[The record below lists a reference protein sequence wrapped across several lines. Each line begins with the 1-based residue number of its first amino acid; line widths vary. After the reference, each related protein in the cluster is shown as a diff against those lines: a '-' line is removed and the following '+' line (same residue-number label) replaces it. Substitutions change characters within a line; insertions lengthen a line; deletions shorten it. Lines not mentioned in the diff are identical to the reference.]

1 MKILKSW
8 LLAAVMVLPMTLVN
22 APSDAADNFTL
33 DKAHTQISFSILR
46 LGFSN
51 ISGWFR
57 KFDGNVMF
65 DPDNVAN
72 SSVKATVMASSI
84 DSGHE
89 RRDNHL
95 RSPDFFNAKEFP
107 EITFV
112 STKVEKTG
120 AKTGKMTGNLTMLGV
135 TRPVTLDVTFNRM
148 GVHPRNNKTY
158 AGFSATGMLDRTAF
172 GMKFLAPAVSPKVMI
187 RIEALSEKK

>member
-1 MKILKSW
+1 MKFFRCCV
-8 LLAAVMVLPMTLVN
+8 LAAAIVFPMTLVN
-22 APSDAADNFTL
+22 ATTQAADKFAF
-33 DKAHTQISFSILR
+33 DKAHTQIGFSILR

-57 KFDGNVMF
+57 KFDGSVMF

-72 SSVKATVMASSI
+72 SSVKAIIMTSSI
-84 DSGHE
+84 DSGFE
-89 RRDNHL
+89 ARDKHL
-95 RSPDFFNAKEFP
+95 RSPSFFNAKEFP

-112 STKVEKTG
+112 STKIEKTG

-135 TRPVTLDVTFNRM
+135 TRPVMLEVTFNKM

-158 AGFSATGMLDRTAF
+158 AGFTAAGMLDRTAF

-187 RIEALSEKK
+187 RIDVLAEKK